1 MLGPGRGTRTPS
13 VRPPNGILYA
23 VEIQN
28 YCGRSRIQLNRIIV
42 CLALYQL
49 SYKTEL
55 PAPTGL
61 EPATSRLY
69 DSDLL

>member
-28 YCGRSRIQLNRIIV
+28 YCGRSRIQLNRMSFMSG
-42 CLALYQL
+42 ALP
-49 SYKTEL
+49 TEL
-55 PAPTGL
+55 RDRITRPDGIRTH
-61 EPATSRLY
+61 
-69 DSDLL
+69 DL